1 MFEEATSHDR
11 NEMKRSQRCLQG
23 DDMTM
28 VIIALQT
35 LQGYN
40 QLIMESLVGLDVN
53 VDVGVEIACR

>member
-1 MFEEATSHDR
+1 
-11 NEMKRSQRCLQG
+11 MKRSQRCLQG